1 MVDILENAVVRIDI
15 GINYSSLNDKEIE
28 LLDKIFAMG
37 DLQFNAPC
45 NNRLAR
51 IAELKPEARLL
62 NQNETN
68 KQTEITNKVLE
79 LSVAIAHDKEQ
90 GNYRDYGTL
99 KRRIAQGAIA
109 SEVYSMMPYF
119 YAEAYNLNCRFSSR
133 DSDNDS
139 IVSTSFIEEA
149 PKWITFLKS
158 LSDFIRT
165 FGGSV

>member
-28 LLDKIFAMG
+28 LLDKILAMG

-51 IAELKPEARLL
+51 IAELKREARLL

-79 LSVAIAHDKEQ
+79 IARCNRPRQGTRELSGLWNPKTPYCTRS
-90 GNYRDYGTL
+90 YR
-99 KRRIAQGAIA
+99 Q
-109 SEVYSMMPYF
+109 
-119 YAEAYNLNCRFSSR
+119 
-133 DSDNDS
+133 
-139 IVSTSFIEEA
+139 
-149 PKWITFLKS
+149 
-158 LSDFIRT
+158 
-165 FGGSV
+165 